1 MRQETIRTSV
11 NLLFFMAIVSYAVGG
26 GITLVLEN
34 YGSSYLIG
42 FVLTGLTT
50 LVSIGLVYIRVLRPL
65 YLAREIIT
73 ANGDHLSPEDFTRS
87 TLRGDR
93 VIGPFIDRMGSI
105 LLKFVS
111 VVSNVS
117 DIIEK
122 NSVSLAETSHKVDSL
137 TKSIE
142 TLAVKSRE
150 IAVSSEA
157 IATTTA
163 QVSSN
168 AASAAQFAVKARTDS
183 VAGQESLREAIEEMR
198 RMSARTEETSKLIA
212 QLHDSSSQIQ
222 EITQVIEG
230 IAGQINLLALNAAI
244 EAARAGEHG
253 RGFAVVADEVRK
265 LAEKTANATREIGG
279 KISEIQKETET
290 AVDTMHT
297 MVEEVNHGVERV
309 EHVGEQLGGILH
321 HSSDL
326 EGQMRAIAEGAE
338 KNHAEV
344 GQISESL
351 RLVREQ
357 LDNFETQMKSVSVQ
371 TMALSDLGEGMHE
384 SLIDLNLDTVH
395 NHMFKIA
402 RQAADEVQRAFEESL
417 RSGAVSEADLFDRSY
432 QPISNT
438 NPQKHSTRFDPF
450 TDRVL
455 PPIQEKVLE
464 QNPNIVFA
472 AANDNK
478 GYIPTHNKKFS
489 KPLTGDYQTDLA
501 GNRTKRI
508 FNDRTGSRC
517 GSHTQKMLLQ
527 TYKRDTGEVMH
538 DISVPLYVKGRHWGG
553 FRMGYKAA

>member
-1 MRQETIRTSV
+1 MRQEMMRTSAS
-11 NLLFFMAIVSYAVGG
+11 LLFFAAIVSYVLGG
-26 GITLVLEN
+26 GVTLVLES
-34 YGSSYLIG
+34 YGSHYLIG

-50 LVSIGLVYIRVLRPL
+50 LVAIGLVFFRVLKPL
-65 YLAREIIT
+65 YSAREII
-73 ANGDHLSPEDFTRS
+73 ASNGERLSPEDFTRS
-87 TLRGDR
+87 ALQGNR
-93 VIGPFIDRMGSI
+93 VIGPFIDRMGAI

-137 TKSIE
+137 NKSIE

-150 IAVSSEA
+150 IAVSSES
-157 IATTTA
+157 IAATTA

-168 AASAAQFAVKARTDS
+168 AASAAQFAMKARGDS
-183 VAGQESLREAIEEMR
+183 VAGQESLREALEEMR
-198 RMSARTEETSKLIA
+198 HMSARTEETSQLIA
-212 QLHDSSSQIQ
+212 RLHDSSSQIQ

-265 LAEKTANATREIGG
+265 LAEKTANATGEIGG
-279 KISEIQKETET
+279 KIGEIQKETEA
-290 AVDTMHT
+290 AVNTMHSL
-297 MVEEVNHGVERV
+297 VEEVNRGVGRV
-309 EHVGEQLGGILH
+309 EHVGEQLGGILR

-357 LDNFETQMKSVSVQ
+357 LDNFETQMKSVSEQ
-371 TMALSDLGEGMHE
+371 AMALSDLGEGLHE
-384 SLIDLNLDTVH
+384 SLVDLNLDTVH
-395 NHMFKIA
+395 NRMFKVA
-402 RQAADEVQRAFEESL
+402 RQAADEVQRAFEEAL
-417 RSGAVSEADLFDRSY
+417 QSGAVSEADLFDRAY
-432 QPISNT
+432 QPIPNT
-438 NPQKHSTRFDPF
+438 NPPKHSTRFDPF

-464 QNPNIVFA
+464 QNPDIVFA
-472 AANDNK
+472 AATDDK
-478 GYIPTHNKKFS
+478 GYIPTHNKKFA

-508 FNDRTGSRC
+508 FNDRTGARC

-553 FRMGYKAA
+553 FRMGYKAG

>member
-1 MRQETIRTSV
+1 MRQEMMRTSAS
-11 NLLFFMAIVSYAVGG
+11 LLFFAAIISYVLGG
-26 GITLVLEN
+26 GITLLLESH
-34 YGSSYLIG
+34 GSHYLIG
-42 FVLTGLTT
+42 FVLTGLTN
-50 LVSIGLVYIRVLRPL
+50 LVAIGLVFFRVLKPL
-65 YLAREIIT
+65 YSAREII
-73 ANGDHLSPEDFTRS
+73 ASSGEHLSPEDFTRS
-87 TLRGDR
+87 TLQGNR
-93 VIGPFIDRMGSI
+93 VIGPFIDKMGAI

-111 VVSNVS
+111 VISNVS
-117 DIIEK
+117 GIIEK

-137 TKSIE
+137 NKSIE

-150 IAVSSEA
+150 IAVSSES
-157 IATTTA
+157 IAATTA

-168 AASAAQFAVKARTDS
+168 AASAAQFAMKARGDS
-183 VAGQESLREAIEEMR
+183 VAGQESLREALEEMR
-198 RMSARTEETSKLIA
+198 HMSTRTEETSQLIA
-212 QLHDSSSQIQ
+212 RLHDSSSQIQ

-265 LAEKTANATREIGG
+265 LAEKTANATGEIGG
-279 KISEIQKETET
+279 KIGEIQKETEA
-290 AVDTMHT
+290 AVDTMHSL
-297 MVEEVNHGVERV
+297 VEEVNRGVGRV
-309 EHVGEQLGGILH
+309 EHVGEQLGGILR

-351 RLVREQ
+351 RMVREQ
-357 LDNFETQMKSVSVQ
+357 LDNFETQMKGVSEQ
-371 TMALSDLGEGMHE
+371 AMALSDLGEGLHE
-384 SLIDLNLDTVH
+384 SLVDLNLDTVH
-395 NHMFKIA
+395 NRMFKVA

-417 RSGAVSEADLFDRSY
+417 RSGAISEADLFDRAY
-432 QPISNT
+432 QPIPNT
-438 NPQKHSTRFDPF
+438 NPPKHSTRFDPF

-455 PPIQEKVLE
+455 PAIQEKVLE
-464 QNPNIVFA
+464 QNPDIVFA
-472 AANDNK
+472 AATDSK

-489 KPLTGDYQTDLA
+489 KPLTGNYQTDLA

-508 FNDRTGSRC
+508 FNDRTGARC

-538 DISVPLYVKGRHWGG
+538 DISVPLYVKGKHWGG
-553 FRMGYKAA
+553 FRMGYKAG

>member
-1 MRQETIRTSV
+1 MRQEMMRTSAS
-11 NLLFFMAIVSYAVGG
+11 LLFFAAIVSYVLGG
-26 GITLVLEN
+26 GVTLVLES
-34 YGSSYLIG
+34 YGSHYLIG
-42 FVLTGLTT
+42 FVLTGLTN
-50 LVSIGLVYIRVLRPL
+50 LVAIGLVFFRVLKPL
-65 YLAREIIT
+65 YSAREII
-73 ANGDHLSPEDFTRS
+73 ASSGEHLSPEDFTRS
-87 TLRGDR
+87 TLQGDK
-93 VIGPFIDRMGSI
+93 VIGPFIDKMGAI

-117 DIIEK
+117 GIIEK

-137 TKSIE
+137 NKSIE

-150 IAVSSEA
+150 ISVSSDA
-157 IATTTA
+157 IAATTA

-168 AASAAQFAVKARTDS
+168 AASAAQFAMKARGDS

-198 RMSARTEETSKLIA
+198 HMSARTEETSQLIA
-212 QLHDSSSQIQ
+212 RLHDSSSQIQ

-265 LAEKTANATREIGG
+265 LAEKTANATGEIGG
-279 KISEIQKETET
+279 KIGEIQKETET
-290 AVDTMHT
+290 AVETMHAL
-297 MVEEVNHGVERV
+297 VEEVNRGVGRV
-309 EHVGEQLGGILH
+309 EHVGEQLGGILR

-326 EGQMRAIAEGAE
+326 EGQMHAIAEGAE

-351 RLVREQ
+351 RMVREQ
-357 LDNFETQMKSVSVQ
+357 LDNFETQMKSVSEQ
-371 TMALSDLGEGMHE
+371 AMALSDLGEGLHE
-384 SLIDLNLDTVH
+384 SLVDLNLDTVH
-395 NHMFKIA
+395 NRMFKVA

-417 RSGAVSEADLFDRSY
+417 RSGAISEGDLFDRAY
-432 QPISNT
+432 QPIPNT
-438 NPQKHSTRFDPF
+438 NPPKHSTRFDQF

-455 PPIQEKVLE
+455 PAIQEKVLE
-464 QNPNIVFA
+464 QNPDIVFA
-472 AANDNK
+472 ATTDDK
-478 GYIPTHNKKFS
+478 GYIPTHNKKFA

-508 FNDRTGSRC
+508 FSDRTGARC

-553 FRMGYKAA
+553 FRMGYKAG